1 MKRTA
6 IYGWMTLVAVILLL
20 IAPGAM
26 AQCSICTKTASELG
40 PQSAKG
46 LNAGIL
52 YLAAL
57 PFALG
62 GVIGYRWW
70 KGNQDTE
77 DPENTQGIPGNPNN
91 PE

>member
-1 MKRTA
+1 MKRMA
-6 IYGWMTLVAVILLL
+6 LYGGVL
-20 IAPGAM
+20 IALALMVGVAPAAM
-26 AQCSICTKTASELG
+26 AQCSICTKTASQLG
-40 PQSAKG
+40 PEAAKG

-70 KGNQDTE
+70 KGNKE
-77 DPENTQGIPGNPNN
+77 AEQGD
-91 PE
+91 